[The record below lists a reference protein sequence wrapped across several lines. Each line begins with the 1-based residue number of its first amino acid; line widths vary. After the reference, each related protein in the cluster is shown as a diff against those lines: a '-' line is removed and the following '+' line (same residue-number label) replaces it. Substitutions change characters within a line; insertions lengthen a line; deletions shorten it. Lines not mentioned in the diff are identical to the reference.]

1 MIDQL
6 GGLDI
11 AKVSKRFI
19 LELCLDQL
27 LKAKW
32 ALYHVLL
39 LSLGNGGD
47 YFRLDITLF
56 GNEFVSFL
64 LHLCHHL
71 DFLQPHFLLLI
82 IDTITL
88 SALLASSLITPFHFL
103 HLHPRLESVSLVKNL
118 KCVSVKPVNQL
129 EDVPHNFL
137 GF

>member
-1 MIDQL
+1 VIDQL

-27 LKAKW
+27 LEAKW

-39 LSLGNGGD
+39 LSLGNGGV
-47 YFRLDITLF
+47 YFRFDITLF
-56 GNEFVSFL
+56 SNEFVSFL
-64 LHLCHHL
+64 LHLGHHL

-82 IDTITL
+82 IDTITI
-88 SALLASSLITPFHFL
+88 SALLASSLINPFHFL
-103 HLHPRLESVSLVKNL
+103 HLHPCLESVSLVKNL